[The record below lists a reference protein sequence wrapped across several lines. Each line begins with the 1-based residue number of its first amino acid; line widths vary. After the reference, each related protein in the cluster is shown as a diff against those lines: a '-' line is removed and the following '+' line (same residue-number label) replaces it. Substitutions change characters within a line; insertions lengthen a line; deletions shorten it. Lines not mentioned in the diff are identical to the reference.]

1 MEVRTSR
8 RYAQEPETERSAW
21 RVDAWAVEDGKAFVS
36 RREPGSIDAQVTVFL
51 SVPDLEPVPVG
62 RISTALRATRSGFQ
76 AGLRDEDGG
85 EIAFDSLDAVRSLV
99 RRAYLGSGLGPD
111 APAAAT
117 GPVTRTPG
125 PDDAGA
131 RRLAEHAW
139 SHEPWETVE
148 LSSEPPRRLP
158 RAVDLMIVGSLLS
171 WDRYLDDEKRGRP
184 DPEEL
189 RCLVGWLA
197 ALESAGL
204 LGPAEHRDHHLLDE
218 VRDRASRLGAE
229 RLERSLRLLDEAW
242 APWAPFRGGGADAGY
257 WSRTHLALVP
267 LPLAPGWDRRMC
279 RLVEMQI
286 AATVD
291 RTFWTT
297 PRPVTTLDI
306 APLVLVRAARRG
318 LRRGYMPGEEPPA
331 LAVFRDL
338 SAALEDAP
346 LPEAAERALAAFLDR
361 RLDGG
366 TPSRGPEPATAG
378 PGFGPSAG
386 PTTLRW

>member
-1 MEVRTSR
+1 MEVRTPR
-8 RYAQEPETERSAW
+8 PAALEPETERSAW

-36 RREPGSIDAQVTVFL
+36 RREPDSIDAQSTVFM

-76 AGLRDEDGG
+76 SGLRDEDGV
-85 EIAFDSLDAVRSLV
+85 EIAFDSLGEVRSLV

-111 APAAAT
+111 APAAVA

-131 RRLAEHAW
+131 RLLTEHES
-139 SHEPWETVE
+139 SHEPWEAVE
-148 LSSEPPRRLP
+148 LTSEPPARLP
-158 RAVDLMIVGSLLS
+158 RAVDLVILGSFLS
-171 WDRYLDDEKRGRP
+171 WDRYLDDRRRGRP

-189 RCLVGWLA
+189 RCLAGWLA
-197 ALESAGL
+197 ALDSAGL
-204 LGPAEHRDHHLLDE
+204 LAETDHRGHHLVE
-218 VRDRASRLGAE
+218 EARERAESLGADRFVRALH
-229 RLERSLRLLDEAW
+229 RLEESW
-242 APWAPFRGGGADAGY
+242 GPWGPFRSGGTVAGY

-267 LPLAPGWDRRMC
+267 LPLARGWDRRMC

-291 RTFWTT
+291 RTFWSS
-297 PRPVTTLDI
+297 PRAVTTMDI
-306 APLVLVRAARRG
+306 APLVLVRAVRRG

-331 LAVFRDL
+331 VAVFRDL
-338 SAALEDAP
+338 PRVFETSP
-346 LPEAAERALAAFLDR
+346 LPESAERALAAFLDR

>member
-1 MEVRTSR
+1 MRTPR
-8 RYAQEPETERSAW
+8 PAALEPETERSAW

-36 RREPGSIDAQVTVFL
+36 RREPDSIDAQSTVFL

-76 AGLRDEDGG
+76 AGLRDEDGA
-85 EIAFDSLDAVRSLV
+85 EIPFDSLDEVRSLV
-99 RRAYLGSGLGPD
+99 RRAYLGSGLGPE
-111 APAAAT
+111 APAAVA

-125 PDDAGA
+125 PDDAAGA
-131 RRLAEHAW
+131 VLDEGGPDG
-139 SHEPWETVE
+139 EPWQTLE
-148 LSSEPPRRLP
+148 LGSEPPGDLLA
-158 RAVDLMIVGSLLS
+158 AVDRLVVATLVA
-171 WDRYLDDEKRGRP
+171 WDRYVEDWEWKRP

-189 RCLVGWLA
+189 RCLAGWLA
-197 ALESAGL
+197 ALDSAGL
-204 LGPAEHRDHHLLDE
+204 LAETDHRGHHLVE
-218 VRDRASRLGAE
+218 EARERAESLGADRFVRALH
-229 RLERSLRLLDEAW
+229 RLEESW
-242 APWAPFRGGGADAGY
+242 GPWGPFRSGGTVAGY

-267 LPLAPGWDRRMC
+267 LPLARGWDRRMC

-291 RTFWTT
+291 RTFWSS
-297 PRPVTTLDI
+297 PRAVTTMDI
-306 APLVLVRAARRG
+306 APLVLVRAVRRG

-331 LAVFRDL
+331 VAVFRDL
-338 SAALEDAP
+338 PVVVETTP
-346 LPEAAERALAAFLDR
+346 IPEAAERALAAFLDR

-386 PTTLRW
+386 PRTLRW